1 MNRNFRYNKN
11 VSTLNSKS
19 FDEDVLLIGALIY
32 LLIKDKGDRE
42 LIMALVYILI

>member
-11 VSTLNSKS
+11 ISTPDSKKI
-19 FDEDVLLIGALIY
+19 DEDILLLGALIY
-32 LLIKDKGDRE
+32 LLVKDNGDRG